1 VAIYI
6 LSMPNETISTANKDV
21 QILVPGRTI
30 NRIRN
35 LQPKIGALL
44 GLRSKAPQ
52 YKVMDEALDLLEK
65 KVGK

>member
-1 VAIYI
+1 
-6 LSMPNETISTANKDV
+6 V